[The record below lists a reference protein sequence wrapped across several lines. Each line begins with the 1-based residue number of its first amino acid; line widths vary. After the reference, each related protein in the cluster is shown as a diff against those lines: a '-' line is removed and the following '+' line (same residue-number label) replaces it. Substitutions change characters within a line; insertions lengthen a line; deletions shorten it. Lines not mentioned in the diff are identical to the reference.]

1 VIKTLGTPTNAHSY
15 NAFVGVSRVLIH
27 HNQRYKK
34 CTSNI
39 LMVFGRGKSVYD
51 FEMPLEFLNLNFL
64 NCKAAHINKDQRE
77 QGSRYTK

>member
-1 VIKTLGTPTNAHSY
+1 
-15 NAFVGVSRVLIH
+15 
-27 HNQRYKK
+27 
-34 CTSNI
+34 
-39 LMVFGRGKSVYD
+39 MVFGRGKSVYD